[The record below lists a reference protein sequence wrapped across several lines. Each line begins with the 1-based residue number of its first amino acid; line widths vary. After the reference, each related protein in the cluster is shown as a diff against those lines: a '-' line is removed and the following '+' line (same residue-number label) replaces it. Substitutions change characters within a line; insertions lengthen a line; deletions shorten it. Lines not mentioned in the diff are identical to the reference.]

1 MESTLLAPN
10 EMIGPYRIVRKI
22 GHGGMGEVY
31 EAYEEN
37 LQRRIAIKIL
47 SREATSRP
55 DIVSR
60 FKIEG
65 RVLAKLEH
73 TNIVRI
79 HALGEYKDQVYM
91 AMEYVDGWT
100 LDEYLRSRYF
110 GLHEILRLARTM
122 LEGLAVAHAAGVI
135 HRDIKP
141 QNVMVDRQLNTKLL
155 DFGVAKLAEDT
166 GGIKTVAGTMFG
178 TLNYI
183 APEIFN
189 GAPATKQSDI
199 YSLGLV
205 LYMMFTGKSP
215 FVAKT
220 RLEIIEKVANS
231 RITFPPEARTI
242 LPNSLKNIILR
253 MTAKNLH
260 DRYQNVRD
268 VLTDLAKVNLN
279 ALPTDLRPALASH
292 MNIECPSDLRA
303 KCAEIGLEYLEI
315 RLVVCLAA
323 EITLKSQNW
332 TGQDHIK
339 IDTHALTEA
348 ARRYVFAKRQMVV
361 KNAYSDSGFRTAVFG
376 LVAVLAF
383 AAYILFTYVDPEKS
397 MASSETKQMLATS
410 TPPAAAAPAAPALAK
425 PEPTPVV
432 VAPVTPASSATPSES
447 VSSSITPSEGLTAPA
462 SASPTSAAVKTEAKT
477 TPDLPKEVPAET
489 TATTKAPIV
498 EARSDAKSIAP
509 DEPAK
514 PAAKPVKTASVVK
527 ASKKAKVTKKKVVR
541 TPAAMVAAPVAKESA
556 EESLPDFLQQKPVLL
571 PTVIE
576 RRGSRTSQ

>member
-1 MESTLLAPN
+1 
-10 EMIGPYRIVRKI
+10 MIGPYRIVRKI